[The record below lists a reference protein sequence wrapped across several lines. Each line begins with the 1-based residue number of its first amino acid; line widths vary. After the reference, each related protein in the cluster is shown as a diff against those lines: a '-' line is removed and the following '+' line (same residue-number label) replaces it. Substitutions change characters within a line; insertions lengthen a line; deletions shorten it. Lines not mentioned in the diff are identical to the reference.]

1 MSTFTCSALYQDSAS
16 PERWLMTG
24 MFGASE
30 KYGRRWSRLPGPGS
44 GTLMLR
50 LTKMF
55 LPRVPT

>member
-1 MSTFTCSALYQDSAS
+1 
-16 PERWLMTG
+16 MTG

-30 KYGRRWSRLPGPGS
+30 KYGRRGLRSPGPGS